1 MPCREAIRIR
11 LGQRAALFASA
22 YSQLVLWQR
31 DMVAAGLKH
40 TPASLMNL
48 AHALERLGAD
58 EDCLQLARLAEE
70 ARPGD
75 PTAHRAALRVRRNV
89 LVGVGRPGGLCMQ

>member
-1 MPCREAIRIR
+1 MCCMCPCVFASRETIRTM

-31 DMVAAGLKH
+31 DMVTAGLKH
-40 TPASLMNL
+40 TSPSLKNL
-48 AHALERLGAD
+48 SYALERLGAS

-75 PTAHRAALRVRRNV
+75 HTAHRAALKVREFAAWWAD
-89 LVGVGRPGGLCMQ
+89 